1 MSVRGSD
8 WAEGWRLAAGTL
20 TAVHVRPPASV
31 DRQVAGAAMLMAT
44 AAGLLVAV
52 PSGLAGWA
60 LLALGLAPAAAAV
73 AAVAA
78 AALLTRGLHLDGLAD
93 TADGLA
99 AGGDRER
106 MLQVM
111 RRGDVGPVGVV
122 TLVLVLVGQIVLG
135 SQVVLESGPWALA
148 AAMVAARA
156 VLPVLCVDGWG
167 DARPGGLGSTML
179 GAVPAYPAALVVAL
193 TALAVTAV
201 LSLVGMGLSGVF
213 AVPAA
218 LLGGVGMAAHA
229 RRRLGGLTGDVLGA
243 AVEVALLAA
252 LAALAV
258 ASS

>member
-8 WAEGWRLAAGTL
+8 WAEGWRLAVGTL
-20 TAVHVRPPASV
+20 TAVPVRPPERV
-31 DRQVAGAAMLMAT
+31 DRQVAAAAMLLAPT
-44 AAGLLVAV
+44 AGLLVAV

-60 LLALGLAPAAAAV
+60 LLALGLTPAAAVV

-99 AGGDRER
+99 AGGERER

-122 TLVLVLVGQIVLG
+122 TLVLVLIGQIVLG
-135 SQVVLESGPWALA
+135 SQVVLQSGPWALA
-148 AAMVAARA
+148 AAMVAART
-156 VLPVLCVDGWG
+156 VLPVLCLDGWG

-179 GAVPAYPAALVVAL
+179 GAVPAYPAALVAAI
-193 TALAVTAV
+193 TALGLTAV

-213 AVPAA
+213 VVPAA
-218 LLGGVGMAAHA
+218 LLGGLGVAAHA